1 MHKQKTLSNQSNRI
15 MENSLINF
23 QEKVND
29 NLSET
34 NHLVHRLTFRV
45 IVITEYEASQII
57 DKDEVWITG
66 FTIFIK
72 LLASIKTIFIYS
84 NVVCEH
90 VEISCLWQFSLNV
103 FSCLISLGHA

>member
-1 MHKQKTLSNQSNRI
+1 MSNQSNRI
-15 MENSLINF
+15 IENGLINL

-72 LLASIKTIFIYS
+72 LLASIKTIFIS
-84 NVVCEH
+84 FIHGNVVCEH